1 MSVLRSMKGIK
12 GLWKTYYPYFLDIW
26 QYLVI
31 IVLFTV
37 LAVIFL

>member
-1 MSVLRSMKGIK
+1 MKEIK
-12 GLWKTYYPYFLDIW
+12 RLWKTYYPYFLDVW
-26 QYLVI
+26 QYVLI

>member
-1 MSVLRSMKGIK
+1 MKQIK
-12 GLWKTYYPYFLDIW
+12 EFWKTYGPYFLDIW
-26 QYLVI
+26 QYLLI